1 MHDCSPMPSDTTD
14 GYVADDPNANAHEA
28 YPPISPGSATSIMGQ
43 YQDLDKTICGM
54 AYGLISTVYK
64 RTISYKVGKM
74 EANARIKERDE
85 EIAGLQVQLAQ
96 LKGAIDAYKKP
107 EGFSLNDG
115 RIANLIPLNNSLFI
129 PAKWVRQR
137 SDTKVE
143 LLAGREPGEH
153 QYVVELYAQPNYTL
167 DEPAGPLP
175 IWFLQLLRSPGAAF
189 LTLTDAVEKLCNW
202 QLEAEVYRYREL
214 DDTHRDIAAQL
225 NSIHAELDL
234 QEEHLATCRFHIEA
248 SRLTDQVKNLEGRS
262 FPHRYLTQLGRSS
275 TGKKPKAC
283 FVDDSG
289 ESF

>member
-14 GYVADDPNANAHEA
+14 GYTADDPNANAHEA
-28 YPPISPGSATSIMGQ
+28 YPPISPGSAASIMGQ
-43 YQDLDKTICGM
+43 YQDLDETIRGV

-64 RTISYKVGKM
+64 HTIGYKVSKM
-74 EANARIKERDE
+74 EANVRIKERDE

-96 LKGAIDAYKKP
+96 LEGAIDAYKKL
-107 EGFSLNDG
+107 EGFSINDSH
-115 RIANLIPLNNSLFI
+115 IANLIPLNNSLFI

-143 LLAGREPGEH
+143 LLAGRELGEH
-153 QYVVELYAQPNYTL
+153 RYVVELYAQPNYTL

-175 IWFLQLLRSPGAAF
+175 IWFLQLLRGPGAAF

-202 QLEAEVYRYREL
+202 QLEAEVYHYQEL
-214 DDTHRDIAAQL
+214 DDTRRDIAAQL
-225 NSIHAELDL
+225 DSIRTELDL
-234 QEEHLATCRFHIEA
+234 QEEHLATCCFCIEA

-262 FPHRYLTQLGRSS
+262 FPCRYPAQLGHSS

-283 FVDDSG
+283 LVDDSG